1 MFQAIQVL
9 STSVQNEEVKFEEI
23 TENYNEEESL
33 FFFGNMYRVQAL
45 LSEQNLIERLER
57 QEKEKKCILDEN
69 EDKEDNR
76 LLSKAI

>member
-45 LSEQNLIERLER
+45 LAEQNL
-57 QEKEKKCILDEN
+57 N
-69 EDKEDNR
+69 
-76 LLSKAI
+76 